1 MNRIFDRYSSIC
13 FALVG
18 ALFVVES
25 RNIST
30 SAYGSEVGP
39 NMFPLGLGLI
49 LILLSL
55 RLFWESS
62 QKTAGYGA
70 PENAAKLQYKRFIIM
85 LTATFLYVFL
95 LEPIGYILT
104 TFLFLFVTFQVMGSK
119 SYLKTILVSLCFSV
133 GVYYVYVGLLK
144 GTLPGFPV
152 WSGM

>member
-1 MNRIFDRYSSIC
+1 MNRTFDRYSSIC

-18 ALFVVES
+18 VLFVVES

-62 QKTAGYGA
+62 RKTAGDSASG
-70 PENAAKLQYKRFIIM
+70 NAAQLQYKRFFIM
-85 LTATFLYVFL
+85 LAATFFYVFL

-104 TFLFLFVTFQVMGSK
+104 TFLFLFVSFQVMESK
-119 SYLKTILVSLCFSV
+119 SYLKTTLVSLCFSV
-133 GVYYVYVGLLK
+133 GVYYVYVNLLK